1 MSWICCDDD
10 SGGGLLLYYLCLLYV
25 HYEQYYQNDSPSSSI
40 GLLLLHGCNDALSR
54 KWQLNIGTMA
64 QHGCTSGAASD
75 DVLPPRIA
83 EAGLSMHL
91 SVTYHSPNCRRKSNL
106 LSLFSVHDLSNGVY
120 RAILA
125 VSVGEDCWK
134 PDSVEIHS
142 HVEDIWF
149 CFPFHK
155 LFHES
160 IISMIVISS

>member
-1 MSWICCDDD
+1 MIV
-10 SGGGLLLYYLCLLYV
+10 GGGLLLYYLCLLYV

-75 DVLPPRIA
+75 DVLSPRIA

-125 VSVGEDCWK
+125 VSVGDDCWK
-134 PDSVEIHS
+134 PDSVGNTLTCGRHMIL
-142 HVEDIWF
+142 
-149 CFPFHK
+149 FPF
-155 LFHES
+155 S
-160 IISMIVISS
+160 QTSSWKHHFDDSDILLVWG